1 MSMSAQQNENP
12 KNWSGRRGASMVLA
26 PVILIVVIIVVGAG
40 GYAALSSVSS
50 SSPTTVTSCAP
61 ATSAA
66 CKAAAG
72 GNDVST
78 FVAYSP
84 AFGTSVLTLTQ
95 GQSLPVTV
103 SVPEAASDY
112 QVNWGDGTNTTQL
125 APTFSHTYAGLG
137 TYVVSAQAEVKGVWH
152 TGTAALYPVVIG
164 PSLGTQSSG
173 YYPTVTATLTNGST
187 AATQYG
193 WLSGGKGTISVS
205 ATYTTAP
212 ANPAY
217 VPQTTS
223 FTATGGT
230 QTSASPTSS
239 GGSATYSFASAGAYT
254 ITMVGPI
261 LDTATS
267 QTIYQNYTWSVYVSP
282 SGLAPGC
289 GQCRTSSS
297 HSATSPHSGTI
308 TAYEVAPAGATTIDP
323 AISYDTVSAEIV
335 YNVYQTLVTYN
346 GTSTATFI
354 PQLATCVPGTAQCA
368 SLYGGNDLLTANS
381 QGQDVYW
388 TFVLD
393 SNARF
398 YDPTT
403 KVSWPVYPSDVV
415 FSFARTMSYA
425 DLPAIEATAGWI
437 DSEALLPAG
446 NLTWDSSALTGY
458 GIHQPFNNTPYN
470 IFNSMLVN
478 DSSYCPA
485 IAMSQDN
492 GCVTFVA
499 NAPGAQNGLTLPPR
513 AWSNFLQFIADPL
526 GSGIVPAGWFTQQ
539 GTGAML
545 PGWTLPSTCPSSGD
559 CPTTLPGGYT
569 STTESIN
576 GVTFLN
582 YINNTLGMTGWD
594 AMQELEFNN
603 PAINKE
609 VRYNAVG
616 SGPYYLVGA
625 WNAAVGYTLA
635 ANPAYQQPT
644 GCVGQQWCEPAP
656 GTYAPNVKV
665 YWDDS
670 DTEGIQQYIAQQT
683 DFATI
688 LPPETPTMLSLISEG
703 KIGAVTAPT
712 LNIFF
717 YSYAITF
724 DVQAA
729 QAIDPFTLNVPGTF
743 FASDSVRNFINY
755 AFPYTTVENT
765 INTVDGIEYG
775 SNYGGAIPSGMG
787 NYYPENITWPSTD
800 PGNTPTVPG
809 TAAWWWAQLYS
820 NTSSPLYD
828 SWVAQHCTTSNPCE
842 FPIIGELGDP
852 SGDAA
857 IQLWIHEIEAL
868 SGGALQP
875 NTFDLSFSQLVTD
888 TLSSP
893 PSTLALPLYTLGWA
907 PDFPDPTDYMP
918 TLWTNGS
925 YGSPDATFY
934 TFSQAAYNSG
944 TIGGQSCESYLDN
957 LPFWANTPYIPQDC
971 QGVAFMTMDYWM
983 GIAGTTPAGATRTLL
998 YNMIEHIGNALS
1010 LQQYTL
1016 QQDGVG
1022 TYAPW
1027 INPATLDLNPMW
1039 AGDNLFYFVQ
1049 GNGVV

>member
-1 MSMSAQQNENP
+1 MSMSAQRNENS

-61 ATSAA
+61 ASSAA

-78 FVAYSP
+78 FVAFSP
-84 AFGTSVLTLTQ
+84 AFGTSVLSVSQ
-95 GQSLPVTV
+95 GQSVPITV
-103 SVPEAASDY
+103 SVPEAASNY
-112 QVNWGDGTNTTQL
+112 QVFWGDGTNTTQA
-125 APTFSHTYAGLG
+125 APTFTHTYTNLG
-137 TYVVSAQAEVKGVWH
+137 NYVISAQAEVKGIWH
-152 TGTAALYPVVIG
+152 TGTAALYPVTVA
-164 PSLGTQSSG
+164 PSLGTDSSG

-187 AATQYG
+187 SANNLG
-193 WLSGGKGTISVS
+193 WLPGGKGTITV
-205 ATYTTAP
+205 TAIYSTQP
-212 ANPAY
+212 ANPSY

-223 FTATGGT
+223 FTSSGGT
-230 QTSASPTSS
+230 QTAASPTAS
-239 GGSATYSFASAGAYT
+239 GGSASYSFSSAGVYT

-261 LDTATS
+261 KNTATS
-267 QTIYQNYTWSVYVSP
+267 QTIYQNYTWSVFVSP

-297 HSATSPHSGTI
+297 GTHTSPHSGTI
-308 TAYEVAPAGATTIDP
+308 TAYEVAPAGGTTVDP
-323 AISYDTVSAEIV
+323 AISYDTVSAEMV

-368 SLYGGNDLLTANS
+368 SLYGGNDLIATNAS
-381 QGQDVYW
+381 GADVYW

-393 SNARF
+393 SNAKF
-398 YDPTT
+398 YDPAT
-403 KVSWPVYPSDVV
+403 KASWGVYPSDVV
-415 FSFARTMSYA
+415 FSFARTLSYA
-425 DLPAIEATAGWI
+425 DLPGIEATAGWI

-446 NLTWDSSALTGY
+446 NLSWDVSSLTGY

-470 IFNSMLVN
+470 IFSSMLVN
-478 DSSYCPA
+478 DSAYCPSA
-485 IAMSQDN
+485 AMTQDH

-499 NAPGAQNGLTLPPR
+499 NGPGAQNGLTLPNR
-513 AWSNFLQFIADPL
+513 TWSNFLQFIADPL
-526 GSGIVPAGWFTQQ
+526 GSGIVPAGWFTAQ
-539 GTGAML
+539 GFGAGL
-545 PGWTLPSTCPSSGD
+545 PGWGLPASCPSSGD
-559 CPTTLPGGYT
+559 CPMYLPGNYT
-569 STTESIN
+569 SSTASGYWANIN
-576 GVTFLN
+576 STFPA
-582 YINNTLGMTGWD
+582 TKWD
-594 AMQELEFNN
+594 SMQELEFNN
-603 PAINKE
+603 PNVNGI
-609 VRYNAVG
+609 VRYQMVG
-616 SGPYYLVGA
+616 SGPYYMVGKF
-625 WNAAVGYTLA
+625 NSAVGYTLA
-635 ANPAYQQPT
+635 ANPAYAQPT
-644 GCVGQQWCEPAP
+644 GCAGYQWCEPAP
-656 GTYAPNVKV
+656 GTYAPNIKV

-670 DTEGIQQYIAQQT
+670 DTEGIQQYIAGQT

-688 LPPETPTMLSLISEG
+688 LAPETPTMLSLIQQG
-703 KIGAVTAPT
+703 KIGATTAPT

-717 YSYAITF
+717 YSYAATF

-743 FASDSVRNFINY
+743 FASDGVRNFVNLAY
-755 AFPYTTVENT
+755 PYTTVENT
-765 INTVDGIEYG
+765 INTVDGIQYG
-775 SNYGGAIPSGMG
+775 FNYGGAIPQGMG
-787 NYYPENITWPSTD
+787 DYYPENISWPNADPTGSAST
-800 PGNTPTVPG
+800 PG
-809 TAAWWWAQLYS
+809 TAAWWWAQI
-820 NTSSPLYD
+820 NTQGSSVYD
-828 SWVAQHCTTSNPCE
+828 SWVATHCSSSTPCE

-857 IQLWIHEIEAL
+857 IQLWIHEIEAI

-888 TLSSP
+888 TLSST
-893 PSTLALPLYTLGWA
+893 PSQIPLPLYTLGWA

-925 YGSPDATFY
+925 YGLPDATFY
-934 TFSQAAYNSG
+934 TFSQSAYNAG
-944 TIGGQSCESYLDN
+944 TCGNLDN
-957 LPFWANTPYIPQDC
+957 LPYWASVSVIPADC

-983 GIAGTTPAGATRTLL
+983 GIAGTTPAGSQRVLL

-1016 QQDGVG
+1016 QQNGIG

-1039 AGDNLFYFVQ
+1039 AGDFLFYFIQ